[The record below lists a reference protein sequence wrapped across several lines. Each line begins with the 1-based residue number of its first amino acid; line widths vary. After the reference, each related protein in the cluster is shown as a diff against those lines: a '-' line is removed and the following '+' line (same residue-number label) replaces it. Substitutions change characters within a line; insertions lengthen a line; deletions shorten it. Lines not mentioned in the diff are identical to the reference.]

1 MKNEYLQSK
10 IKLIFIFYCLD
21 IGDGLIEVVGFENA
35 LYVGQIIAGVRAHAL
50 RLAQGSNITIM

>member
-1 MKNEYLQSK
+1 MR
-10 IKLIFIFYCLD
+10 KLSFIILD

-50 RLAQGSNITIM
+50 RIAQCSNITIM